1 MSFQVLFTWIE
12 LLVFGLLFLL
22 LDTDQ
27 LGILKPM
34 DSLPSTEPVNK
45 RGRVPRAV
53 GQAAKARTVAD
64 ADIQKVFDF
73 WVTTLRSNK
82 SSRTRLDDKR
92 KLFIGAAI
100 HDYGID
106 DCMKAIT
113 GCSKSPFH
121 MGANRNKK
129 RYDSLELIFRDAD
142 HIEKFCDITE
152 ADGNLGAKGFLDE

>member
-1 MSFQVLFTWIE
+1 M
-12 LLVFGLLFLL
+12 LVFGLFFLL
-22 LDTDQ
+22 LDVVQ

-34 DSLPSTEPVNK
+34 DSLPSTEPVRK
-45 RGRVPRAV
+45 GRAV
-53 GQAAKARTVAD
+53 GQAAKCRTVAD

-73 WVTTLRSNK
+73 WVATLRSNK

-142 HIEKFCDITE
+142 HIEKFCDLTE
-152 ADGNLGAKGFLDE
+152 ADGNLGAKGFLDD